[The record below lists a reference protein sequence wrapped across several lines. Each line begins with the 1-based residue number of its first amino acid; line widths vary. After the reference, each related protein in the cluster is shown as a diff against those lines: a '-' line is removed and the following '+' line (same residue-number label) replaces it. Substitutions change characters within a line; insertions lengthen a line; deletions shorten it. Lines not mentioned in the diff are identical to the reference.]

1 MNPDH
6 SEYHVHL
13 PPVRVLFNRFDP
25 DHEGPE
31 SSGAPLNYPSS
42 YVLPPYLPDPPEF
55 HPGSHWTTM
64 NSQNHDEFYDRAAA
78 AGRPQP
84 SLNVH
89 LSVPPGDSN
98 AMAGD
103 GSHTPNTPEILN
115 SILSLQQDLI
125 AGYQGPLPSIGH
137 EPSGPSHLREMDT
150 IPMVPPL
157 HDGTSLSSMVSHPS
171 HSQGLMTSD
180 GGVTMSVTSGAPP
193 SVQHFRSQFIKEGL
207 KIKVQQNLGAGRG
220 RHTSEESIAST
231 SVSSPANPATPN
243 SEGITKLEV
252 EKKRLMDVLSLHQ
265 PSCAKRLRSSEADP
279 DPHLLGD
286 LEQGS
291 HHAQHPPLSVLPG
304 HSSGY
309 QGFHD
314 DQNAANSAASFA
326 QSQNPD
332 DGTSRYYSDD
342 RDMGSFHFST
352 DIKTEDSG
360 SQLDMAFL
368 QATCGTNYS
377 ATNPTSTS
385 PSSGPFLVKRHVP
398 NLYLDMDSRCIAL

>member
-1 MNPDH
+1 
-6 SEYHVHL
+6 
-13 PPVRVLFNRFDP
+13 
-25 DHEGPE
+25 
-31 SSGAPLNYPSS
+31 
-42 YVLPPYLPDPPEF
+42 
-55 HPGSHWTTM
+55 M

-243 SEGITKLEV
+243 SEGVAIKSEELTEEDEIRRQRRRERNKVAATKCRNKKKQRTQLLVKESEVLVEQNRHLKTEITKLEV